1 MAVFRISVRRLLL
14 VQFLWHAL
22 LLPISLQN
30 DGVCEKDANCLS
42 KRPEAEV
49 WRLNSEQYPSLNM
62 HRYTFIHRFYPFLRF
77 LADCYF
83 ALVDGVFELYNAF
96 QPVQHVNWKNASKL
110 LFIPAQQAAQMIRQ
124 RNEVNPLLNA
134 VAHQNFNNALKEA
147 AQLDSQ
153 LAKMSASKRNALADS
168 MPLYGVPFTCKDNI
182 WNKGFVTGA
191 GNPYLIRNGLPASDD
206 ATVVKRMKTAGA
218 ILVAITVLPNL
229 GLSWA
234 CDDSGYGIANN
245 PHDTRRI
252 TGGSSAGEGA
262 LITSG
267 ASLCGIGNDIG
278 GSVRI
283 PSNMNGVFGLKPT
296 SYPDH
301 IVTFDGLVPAGLAA
315 YQPAVNLLS
324 NGLLC
329 RYATDLPIALSV
341 RHFLSIFVN
350 FAKNMRLFYLED
362 LNILISQSL
371 QLEPRNAVRQVKRYF
386 EQKYNSTVQKVEF
399 PLMSRMYELFYVDPW
414 SPGILSFDELKTMFR
429 QIYAGE
435 ANATF
440 LQWEFEA
447 MKRFLVPKDDEERNF
462 VAEKK
467 EKLRTQMANLL
478 GQNGVLLTPVWPTSA
493 PFHHMEPFTSF
504 NIQYTLLVNV
514 LGFPALA
521 VPVGKSSSTN
531 MPLGVQLIAA
541 PFNEALLIAVAR
553 ELERAFGGWVKPGEG
568 PRKHLRLDWHPT
580 RDLLGVCS
588 VLLTDG
594 DGGFATFF
602 TKKGG
607 KPFFTSKI
615 RQGNAPTC
623 FCWHPFEPLLA
634 VGWETGHLNVVD
646 PTKKTDSICGVTS
659 KGRLATWRRIRDS
672 FANARNDGPIPVDQ
686 QWKLASAIALN
697 VPNVIGMAWS
707 HTSTAFALNCGDSVQ
722 IFLSQG
728 IDFYV
733 DSEFAVI
740 QASAQLLNLVKITHP
755 VETQELQLHSNIRG
769 FYVTG
774 NHLLLWDDAK
784 VQLDQ
789 LHCPPGSPLQISHI
803 AAFDVQNVQQAAY
816 HNQHVFSIIA
826 DQLFVH
832 TLQGTVKRAIAF
844 REIEGRPELISVKG
858 NWLCVATS
866 LGYLR
871 IYDLTES
878 VMKLTFHSSNLHN
891 AMPTFGKWTL
901 IKLNTAGNRVSFT
914 IQQADD
920 ERPYERLFVWEA
932 ENDSVGYFS
941 FYDGITDQQQY
952 EADAVGGDHADEG
965 TAAGQRPK
973 TAAIRKIESEKSRFR
988 MPLHLPG
995 NHFWDQ
1001 HDPRLLVCEASPV
1014 SGAVYADSST
1024 SGSLWLTMFVTAEH
1038 GIQMHDL
1045 HKKPQK
1051 ADSLLFVSVPHL
1063 YFLRNIEV
1071 EEEDDPQTELRIS
1084 RLILRRTMREFVGID
1099 PQDEKAVRA
1108 MLDFAFFLCV
1118 GQMDNAFKAIKFI
1131 RTESVWEHMAR
1142 MCVKTRR
1149 IDVARVCLGHMGH
1162 ARTARAIR
1170 RAVVRGDATEL
1181 QIARL
1186 AVELGMTEEAVGL
1199 FQKADRWDEVN
1210 RLLQAQGK
1218 WPEAIEVAEKHDRI
1232 HLRHTHYNYAKYL
1245 ESVEA
1250 TEKAIEN
1257 YEKANAHHFEVPRM
1271 LCDQPKALELYI
1283 RNKSERELNKWWAH
1297 FLESQGDMAT
1307 AKIYYQSADD
1317 FLSMVR
1323 IECHNGQVQEAAKI
1337 VDQSGSRAAAFH
1349 LALHLEAMGDSNGAV
1364 HYFGTAGAFSN
1375 AIRLAKEHNMVDRLV
1390 NLALMAGGAEL
1401 VEAADFYK
1409 DLPGHADK
1417 VVMLYH
1423 KAGLIGRALDFA
1435 FRTGQFGALDLIAQ
1449 DLNENSDPSV
1459 LIRAA
1464 EFFSANQQESQAVRL
1479 LVHAKKYS
1487 EAVKLCSDKNVQIT
1501 DELDTF
1507 LTPNKMESLSSV
1519 ERCNLLEQ
1527 IARCSLQQGN
1537 YHFAA
1542 KKFTQAG
1549 NKLEAMRALLKSG
1562 DSQRV
1567 ILFAQT
1573 ARIGDIYRMAGNY
1586 LQSLNWKEDARLMRQ
1601 IETFY
1606 VKAGAMD
1613 LLSNFY
1619 ESCAQ
1624 VEIDEFHDY
1633 KKAAA
1638 AYGEALRCLTKKLDE
1653 EDGKDKRYLLE
1664 RREKLGQTL
1673 DLIAHFNEIK
1683 GLYET
1688 DPGESIRQLDE
1699 LVERT
1704 GINEHIRLG
1713 DIYALIVAHNFK
1725 RENYRKAWQL
1735 IEHCEQRLKPRVD
1748 MRRFLQRKILD
1759 RICDELG
1766 IQRMTTGEGDDV
1778 GGAEEEGA
1786 VEYSHALRRRMRDDE
1801 GAPRGRERTDGGG
1814 V

>member
-1 MAVFRISVRRLLL
+1 
-14 VQFLWHAL
+14 
-22 LLPISLQN
+22 
-30 DGVCEKDANCLS
+30 
-42 KRPEAEV
+42 
-49 WRLNSEQYPSLNM
+49 
-62 HRYTFIHRFYPFLRF
+62 
-77 LADCYF
+77 
-83 ALVDGVFELYNAF
+83 
-96 QPVQHVNWKNASKL
+96 
-110 LFIPAQQAAQMIRQ
+110 
-124 RNEVNPLLNA
+124 
-134 VAHQNFNNALKEA
+134 
-147 AQLDSQ
+147 
-153 LAKMSASKRNALADS
+153 
-168 MPLYGVPFTCKDNI
+168 
-182 WNKGFVTGA
+182 
-191 GNPYLIRNGLPASDD
+191 
-206 ATVVKRMKTAGA
+206 
-218 ILVAITVLPNL
+218 
-229 GLSWA
+229 
-234 CDDSGYGIANN
+234 
-245 PHDTRRI
+245 
-252 TGGSSAGEGA
+252 
-262 LITSG
+262 
-267 ASLCGIGNDIG
+267 
-278 GSVRI
+278 
-283 PSNMNGVFGLKPT
+283 
-296 SYPDH
+296 
-301 IVTFDGLVPAGLAA
+301 
-315 YQPAVNLLS
+315 
-324 NGLLC
+324 
-329 RYATDLPIALSV
+329 
-341 RHFLSIFVN
+341 
-350 FAKNMRLFYLED
+350 
-362 LNILISQSL
+362 
-371 QLEPRNAVRQVKRYF
+371 
-386 EQKYNSTVQKVEF
+386 
-399 PLMSRMYELFYVDPW
+399 
-414 SPGILSFDELKTMFR
+414 
-429 QIYAGE
+429 
-435 ANATF
+435 
-440 LQWEFEA
+440 
-447 MKRFLVPKDDEERNF
+447 
-462 VAEKK
+462 
-467 EKLRTQMANLL
+467 MANFL
-478 GQNGVLLTPVWPTSA
+478 GQNGVLLTAVWPTST
-493 PFHHMEPFTSF
+493 PFHDMKPFTSF
-504 NIQYTLLVNV
+504 NIQYAPRQCSRIPRFGCSGRQKFQHQYAPGVHV
-514 LGFPALA
+514 LLA
-521 VPVGKSSSTN
+521 VG
-531 MPLGVQLIAA
+531 
-541 PFNEALLIAVAR
+541 
-553 ELERAFGGWVKPGEG
+553 
-568 PRKHLRLDWHPT
+568 HLRLDWHPT

-588 VLLTDG
+588 VMLADG
-594 DGGFATFF
+594 DGGFVTFF

-646 PTKKTDSICGVTS
+646 PTKKTEIEALDARLSEICCLLWNGDGSLLMAADTKGSICSFKCQSSEVKLEHFGSARTKEERPRAICCKQMAKHLLKRSNAPREVEKRFGGLGGEQDRDQKEETLSELLSKHKKLKELDIGATFEDEQLKAKMALSETVSVFLIGTDQGGVYLFEPHSNQLSRIFQADSGIKQLVDMPGRVHVLATTESMMFYQLAIEGKLANDKIKVKLGATSKHFQMLRVDAHTVAFCYGDREIRVWDLETEDSAILRLSAEKGFEHSDEQMLMLSYSSKKDSICGVTS

-686 QWKLASAIALN
+686 QWKLASAIVLN
-697 VPNVIGMAWS
+697 IPNVIGMAWS
-707 HTSTAFALNCGDSVQ
+707 HTSTAFALNSGDSVQ
-722 IFLSQG
+722 IFFSQG

-740 QASAQLLNLVKITHP
+740 QVSAQLLNLVKITDP

-789 LHCPPGSPLQISHI
+789 LHCPSGSPLQISHI

-844 REIEGRPELISVKG
+844 REIEGRPEMISVKG

-891 AMPTFGKWTL
+891 AMPTFGKWAL

-932 ENDSVGYFS
+932 ENDSVGYFC
-941 FYDGITDQQQY
+941 FHDGITDQQQY
-952 EADAVGGDHADEG
+952 ETDAVGGGHADGG

-988 MPLHLPG
+988 MPSHLPG

-1001 HDPRLLVCEASPV
+1001 HDPRLLVCEAIPV

-1170 RAVVRGDATEL
+1170 RTVVRGDTTEL

-1210 RLLQAQGK
+1210 RLFQAQGK

-1245 ESVEA
+1245 ESVGA
-1250 TEKAIEN
+1250 IEKAIEN
-1257 YEKANAHHFEVPRM
+1257 YEKANTHHFEVPRM
-1271 LCDQPKALELYI
+1271 LCDEPKVLEFYI
-1283 RNKSERELNKWWAH
+1283 RKKSEREMYKWWAH

-1317 FLSMVR
+1317 FLSVVR

-1337 VDQSGSRAAAFH
+1337 VDQSDSRAAAFH

-1375 AIRLAKEHNMVDRLV
+1375 AIRLAKEQNMVDRLV

-1601 IETFY
+1601 IEAFY

-1633 KKAAA
+1633 EKAAA
-1638 AYGEALRCLTKKLDE
+1638 AYGEALKCLTKKLDE

-1664 RREKLGQTL
+1664 RREKLRQTL

-1699 LVERT
+1699 LVEKT

-1713 DIYALIVAHNFK
+1713 DIYALMVAHNFK

-1766 IQRMTTGEGDDV
+1766 ILRMTTGEGDVV
-1778 GGAEEEGA
+1778 GEAEDEGA

-1801 GAPRGRERTDGGG
+1801 GAPRGREWTDGGG
-1814 V
+1814 G